1 VLAAS
6 LGAESMVGLHPCS
19 RAARLT
25 LFTAILGT
33 SAAVPLWGQS
43 TARISQ
49 PIDSTVLV
57 RIPGSTHPLTA
68 SAHDEGRVNGD
79 LSLERMVLVLKPSE
93 SQQSALAKLIDDQ
106 HNRTSVSYHQWLMP
120 EQYGA
125 QFGVD
130 ESDLR
135 VVSGWLQAQGFTV
148 GSIARGKQW
157 IEFSG
162 TAGQVERVFHTEM
175 HNYVLNGEK
184 HIANSQDISL
194 PQALTPVVTGVL
206 SLHNFQKPGIR
217 SRRGHAHRD
226 ADSGQLVPDYT
237 LTGPNGTVH
246 LLSPGD
252 SARIYN
258 TTPLLSQGIDG
269 SGVSIAIVGRTDIY
283 LSDVQTF
290 RQMFELPVNDPVFI
304 VNGLDPGFPP
314 TGDIFESD
322 LDVQWAG
329 AMAPQAE
336 IKFVTSAST
345 LATDGVDLSISYT
358 IDNLVAPIMSSSY
371 GACEAALGTAGNAH
385 FTALFQQA
393 AAEGITVFVSTG
405 DSGNANCDPSG
416 GPQFQPAQYGSA
428 VSGLATTHYT
438 VSVGGTEFN
447 ENGLDGDYWL
457 ANNRPDLS
465 SAIGYIP
472 EEVWN
477 ESCDPTVDPNQC
489 NGTGGYYLLAGGG
502 GPSNCSTSTVSGGQ
516 ITCISGTP
524 KPSWQAGIG
533 VPNDG
538 VRDIPDLSLAAAGH
552 DGYLVCDLGDCL
564 TEQVG
569 GQPVILDATVESGT
583 SASAPS
589 MAGIMALL
597 EQKNGTY
604 QGVAN
609 YSLYQLAAA
618 ENLSHC
624 NSSKIARPHHV
635 SDCVFYDVTVGN
647 NNVPGQPG
655 YQAGVGYDTAT
666 GLGTVNAANLVAA
679 WSSAAKLGTT
689 ATLAIKTRTVEHGQ
703 PVPINLVVAPE
714 TGSGAP
720 TGDFSLVSSRNSS
733 IFGGTLSNGSFSG
746 GVNGLPGGTYKVSA
760 HYGGDA
766 MFASS
771 NSADQTITVTRED
784 SAVNMY
790 AWYQVAEGGNDIPI
804 VGPEPY
810 GTPIGLQIQIAG
822 KSGVGS
828 PTGRVRV
835 TLDNATDLGTFAL
848 NQQGSAMF
856 EVDNL
861 LAKGLLPGKHVF
873 AVTYLG
879 DESFSASPP
888 AEVTVDITKGV
899 PRFAIQSGLSEVTVG
914 TPVELFIWSLHFVTG
929 TVNLYDNGKK
939 IAGPIPLVTN
949 GIQGQGFAQAEYTG
963 HFAVGSHNIQYS
975 YSGDSIYTALP
986 IQSHGSWFF
995 TVNPPSGA
1003 TTIVHLEETPS
1014 TITLGNSV
1022 TYVVSV
1028 RPAKASG
1035 PIPTGT
1041 VTLVIDSEAASNP
1054 LGTPAPATL
1063 VNGNATLVLPGY
1075 VTGRFVMLASYSGDA
1090 NYGPANSKNVE
1101 LNITAATPTVTLTTE
1116 GNVVPAGGRTGLMVA
1131 VIGQPNNPNLSLPFG
1146 YVRFFDS
1153 FNGAAERPLGPAEY
1167 LNYGNGNFTVFSLT
1181 VMLPAG
1187 QHGIRAQ
1194 YYGSNSGFFPQDWK
1208 AASSNLETVTV
1219 Q

>member
-1 VLAAS
+1 
-6 LGAESMVGLHPCS
+6 MTNRNGLLHLILVVTIAQGVALS
-19 RAARLT
+19 AQ
-25 LFTAILGT
+25 TA
-33 SAAVPLWGQS
+33 LWGQS
-43 TARISQ
+43 NSLITST
-49 PIDSTVLV
+49 IDNNAVV
-57 RIPGSTHPLTA
+57 RIPGTTHPLVA
-68 SAHDEGRVNGD
+68 RANEAGRVNGD
-79 LSLERMVLVLKPSE
+79 LAMERMVLVLKMSVA
-93 SQQSALAKLIDDQ
+93 QQSALSKLIDSQ
-106 HNRTSVSYHQWLMP
+106 HNRDSASYHQWLTP

-125 QFGVD
+125 QFGAT
-130 ESDLR
+130 ESDLKGI
-135 VVSGWLQAQGFTV
+135 VSWLQEQGFKI

-162 TAGQVERVFHTEM
+162 NVGQVERAFHTEM
-175 HNYVLNGEK
+175 HNYVVNGEK
-184 HIANSQDISL
+184 HIANSQDISV
-194 PQALTPVVTGVL
+194 PQALAPAVAGVL
-206 SLHNFQKPGIR
+206 SLHNFQKTSAHGQ
-217 SRRGHAHRD
+217 RGLAHRD
-226 ADSGQLVPDYT
+226 PATGQLVPDFT
-237 LTGPNGTVH
+237 LTTSNGTTH

-258 TTPLLSQGIDG
+258 TEPLLSQGIDG
-269 SGVSIAIVGRTDIY
+269 AGVSIAIVGRTDIF

-290 RQMFELPVNDPVFI
+290 RQMFQLPVNDPVFI
-304 VNGLDPGFPP
+304 VNGQDPGLMN
-314 TGDIFESD
+314 DVFESD

-329 AMAPQAE
+329 AIAPQAE
-336 IKFVTSAST
+336 IKFVTSATT
-345 LATDGVDLSISYT
+345 LATDGVDLSTSYI

-405 DSGNANCDPSG
+405 DSGNAGCDPSG
-416 GPQFQPAQYGSA
+416 PDFQPAQNGSA

-489 NGTGGYYLLAGGG
+489 NGTGLYYLLAGGG

-516 ITCISGTP
+516 TTCVSGTP

-552 DGYLVCDLGDCL
+552 DGYLVCDLGDCI

-569 GQPVILDATVESGT
+569 GQTVILDASVESGT

-618 ENLSHC
+618 ENLANC
-624 NSSKIARPHHV
+624 NSSKIKNPHHV
-635 SDCVFYDVTVGN
+635 SDCAFYDVTVGN

-655 YQAGVGYDTAT
+655 YQAGVGYDMAT

-689 ATLAIKTRTVEHGQ
+689 ATLAVKTRTVEHGQ
-703 PVPINLVVAPE
+703 PVPINLAVAPE

-720 TGDFSLVSSRNSS
+720 TGDFSLVSSKNGSV
-733 IFGGTLSNGSFSG
+733 FGGTLSSGSFSG

-771 NSADQTITVTRED
+771 NSAGQAITVTRED
-784 SAVNMY
+784 SAVKMY
-790 AWYQVAEGGNDIPI
+790 AWYAGDFKPIP
-804 VGPEPY
+804 VDGPVQY
-810 GTPIGLQIQIAG
+810 GDEVGLQIQVVG

-828 PTGRVRV
+828 PTGRVSV
-835 TLDNATDLGTFAL
+835 TLDNTTDLGTFAL
-848 NQQGSAMF
+848 NQQGSANF

-861 LAKGLLPGKHVF
+861 LANGLLPGRHVL
-873 AVTYLG
+873 AVTYVG
-879 DESFSASPP
+879 DDSFRASPP
-888 AEVTVDITKGV
+888 AEVTVNIVKGNPVMSIFIT
-899 PRFAIQSGLSEVTVG
+899 SGLYEVTVG
-914 TPVELFIWSLHFVTG
+914 TPVELFISAPIPHLTG

-939 IAGPIPLVTN
+939 IAGPIPLVMN
-949 GIQGQGFAQAEYTG
+949 GIQGVGLAQAEYTAQ
-963 HFAVGSHNIQYS
+963 FAVGSHNIEYS
-975 YSGDSIYTALP
+975 YSGDSNYIPLP
-986 IQSHGSWFF
+986 RQSHGNFGL
-995 TVNPPSGA
+995 TVDPPSGA
-1003 TTIVHLEETPS
+1003 ATTVSMLQTPS

-1028 RPAKASG
+1028 RPAKAGG
-1035 PIPTGT
+1035 PIPTG
-1041 VTLVIDSEAASNP
+1041 VINLVIDSESASNP

-1090 NYGPANSKNVE
+1090 NYNPANSKNVE

-1131 VIGQPNNPNLSLPFG
+1131 VTGQPNNPNLSLPFG
-1146 YVRFFDS
+1146 YVTFFDS
-1153 FNGAAERPLGPAEY
+1153 FNGGAEHPLGPSEY

-1181 VMLPAG
+1181 VALPAG
-1187 QHGIRAQ
+1187 QHVIRAQ
-1194 YYGSNSGFFPQDWK
+1194 YYGSNSGHFPQDWA
-1208 AASSNLETVTV
+1208 AASSNQEAVTV
-1219 Q
+1219 E